1 MLQIQPKNI
10 IPITEARAKLD
21 DLIDQAK
28 GNNFFVISRQGKA
41 KAALVDIDFL
51 MDYEVKFNG
60 MEMEKIHLEMQKSFR
75 EYLIKKG
82 YDPDKMTDEE
92 AEKILQKLSSGIK

>member
-10 IPITEARAKLD
+10 IPITDARAKLD
-21 DLIDQAK
+21 DLVSKAV

-41 KAALVDIDFL
+41 KAAIIDIDYL
-51 MDYEVKFNG
+51 LALQKKFDFAEMRRLNEEFQNG
-60 MEMEKIHLEMQKSFR
+60 FR

-82 YDPDKMTDEE
+82 LNPEKMTDRE
-92 AEKILQKLSSGIK
+92 AEKILEDLTK